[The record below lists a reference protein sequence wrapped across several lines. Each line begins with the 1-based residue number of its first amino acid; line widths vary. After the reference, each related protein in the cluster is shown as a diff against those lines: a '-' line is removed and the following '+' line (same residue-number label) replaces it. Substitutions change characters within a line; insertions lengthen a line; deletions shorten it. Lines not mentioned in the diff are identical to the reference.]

1 MPDEI
6 SAAPAPLRSVQP
18 SSVFQALGNGTRQTM
33 IRHLATGA
41 TLCVKDFV
49 PLTQM
54 TQDGVCR
61 HIGVLLR
68 AGIVEPVPPPDGD
81 RRKSC
86 YRIVPQF
93 LVVRNGLVE
102 LDCGAGVVRLNLP
115 AKMAEA

>member
-18 SSVFQALGNGTRQTM
+18 SIVFQALGNGTRQTM

-68 AGIVEPVPPPDGD
+68 TGIVLAGFSYFANQHLD
-81 RRKSC
+81 RLVTC
-86 YRIVPQF
+86 LLGFIAARIV
-93 LVVRNGLVE
+93 VTRMT
-102 LDCGAGVVRLNLP
+102 RP
-115 AKMAEA
+115 APEASHAS